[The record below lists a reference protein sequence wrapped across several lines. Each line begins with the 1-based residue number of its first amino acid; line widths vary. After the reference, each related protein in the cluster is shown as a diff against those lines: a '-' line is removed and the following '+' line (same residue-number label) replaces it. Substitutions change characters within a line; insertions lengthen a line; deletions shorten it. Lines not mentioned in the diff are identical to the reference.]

1 MNITDR
7 FKNQRISQLIHL
19 KNRSDG
25 DFPRVCNCFRLKSHR
40 SFQVSLRKKDG
51 ARRAH
56 YGDLQTCGSV
66 WSCPVCSSII
76 SEGRTEI
83 LQQAINNWRSMSLD
97 NCVIMITLTT
107 PHYIFESLA
116 DVLAVQDNAVRIM
129 TKQPIKKG
137 GYKRYSQILKDIG
150 SVGSFTGREITFGQ
164 NGWHPHRHI
173 LIFCKRQPLSSL
185 RRLRHDIVIA
195 WSLAFLR
202 AGGEIRN
209 MDHFQQRAVSVDQI
223 TDDDGF
229 TRISRYVTT
238 VEGETWTLAKEAT
251 KGISK
256 LAKNGNITPFG
267 MLQAIRSGDP
277 LANLYSKKFHEY
289 ATTMKGKK
297 QFFGSPGLSQKLN
310 IIDVSDGDILAE
322 KQTGDHYLFLK
333 DPDWEIILDN
343 DLRGEIVEMTEDKN
357 EFEFIDILDNFLSDF
372 KKRSA

>member
-1 MNITDR
+1 
-7 FKNQRISQLIHL
+7 
-19 KNRSDG
+19 
-25 DFPRVCNCFRLKSHR
+25 
-40 SFQVSLRKKDG
+40 
-51 ARRAH
+51 
-56 YGDLQTCGSV
+56 
-66 WSCPVCSSII
+66 
-76 SEGRTEI
+76 
-83 LQQAINNWRSMSLD
+83 MSLD